1 MASSSIERIRQKR
14 MAVRLTVLALLAL
27 CLIIFLAARGNETQ
41 KSATASVLEDSV
53 TPILAYL
60 SMPIRGAESIFSE
73 FQARNQVHSEN
84 TRLRQELERLKDAE
98 IRANALSLKI
108 AKFET
113 LLNADIGTG
122 ISDVKIAARAV
133 SERDGP
139 FVRSALINAGRNK
152 DIEKGFAVITPDGLY
167 GHVVR
172 VGKRSSRA
180 LKLTDLNSRV
190 AVMSLRSE
198 GRAIL
203 TGDNTDFPSLSYVSN
218 TDDWN
223 VGDSVVTS
231 GDDGVLPRGLP
242 VGKVRMEKSGA
253 FKVDLH
259 VDGTR
264 VDWVLVIPFARIES
278 LDDVPDAAS
287 DDPET
292 GANISSDTTN
302 ISSVNS
308 PKRAQQNSD
317 DRVTAG
323 VNNAPLPVVER

>member
-1 MASSSIERIRQKR
+1 MASSSIERIRQR
-14 MAVRLTVLALLAL
+14 RLAVRFSVLALMVL
-27 CLIIFLAARGNETQ
+27 CFVVFLASRGNETLD
-41 KSATASVLEDSV
+41 STSSGVLEDGV

-60 SMPIRGAESIFSE
+60 SMPVRGAENILSE
-73 FQARNQVHSEN
+73 IQARNDVHEEN
-84 TRLRQELERLKDAE
+84 ERLHKELDRLKDAE
-98 IRANALSLKI
+98 IRANALALKI
-108 AKFET
+108 TKFET
-113 LLNADIGTG
+113 LLNVDTG
-122 ISDVKIAARAV
+122 AGIPEKKIAARAV

-152 DIEKGFAVITPDGLY
+152 GIAKGFAVMTSEGLY

-172 VGKRSSRA
+172 VGKNSSRA

-223 VGDSVVTS
+223 VGDNVVTS

-242 VGKVRMEKSGA
+242 VGKVRQEKSGA
-253 FKVDLH
+253 LKVDLN

-264 VDWVLVIPFARIES
+264 VDWVLIIPFDKIES
-278 LDDVPDAAS
+278 LSELLDITEQAANAEDAS
-287 DDPET
+287 DIATDVEAT
-292 GANISSDTTN
+292 DTTLG
-302 ISSVNS
+302 V
-308 PKRAQQNSD
+308 AQTETTTPD
-317 DRVTAG
+317 VDPAG
-323 VNNAPLPVVER
+323 VQP